1 MMPQAQRISQ
11 QRQEVR
17 GRHNG
22 RQNGLQRH
30 CALDLLVLLLLV
42 ASRSPAVV
50 SSAAAAAPAAAAAG
64 GETREKA
71 AEASVPPLKESDPL
85 ERASAAAVKSSHFE
99 TPDIALLRNM
109 SGISTST
116 GGLYETKGIHG
127 TRGNEAKGNLDIR
140 GIRPTRRAHHSKAIH
155 HNHTTKGAFHTGT
168 GKYEQRLSRKRPRG
182 WPAMKKRPHGRAC
195 IRKMSRGSGH
205 RARATSSSESI
216 LPLQKIQRG
225 RGKCGKG
232 QRGRDKGESGRG
244 RRKNKISMG
253 KRDRRVGSGDK
264 SSAKPPAP
272 ITPGQKK
279 PPASRTP
286 GQKPPGLKPLAP
298 VTPGQKPP
306 VPDTPTTKTPGQAPP
321 AGSRS
326 HTSPDSPGGSPD
338 HHVSMRSNQGGPQQ
352 AATGSSSN
360 TSVTQQADKATALAP
375 IPAVAPVPAVAP
387 SCGGNSAGFL
397 TTTAAATSPAAPP
410 AAPPQPPKPKYFIE
424 MGKIR
429 VSGIHT
435 ALTHYKT
442 ILYIDRTDV
451 SNTYAKLLNGRT
463 AYAEEYS
470 FETNSLRALD
480 VKSNVFCSAG
490 AIDAYGRL
498 ISIGG
503 TSDANATNLAD
514 PLLDGAASIRS
525 FSPCP
530 QPSATA
536 ATTAA
541 PTTAAASAIDA
552 YGRLISIG
560 GTSDANATNLADPLL
575 DGSASIRSFT
585 PCPPATAAPAA
596 AATAAA
602 ASGGTANGGANNT
615 SSASSSSSGSASG
628 NSSSSGGCDFSL
640 VGQMTSKRWYPTAQ
654 LLPDGRIFIV
664 GGANVFGNLAIN
676 SVQNNNPTFEFWPRK
691 EGEGNYKL
699 RFLEETL
706 PYNLYPFVHLL
717 PSGHLFIFAGQRAI
731 LLNYTTNT
739 VYRTLPPLDV
749 SRFGPANTNI
759 FRSYPV
765 TGSSA
770 MLQLSSAD
778 GYTPRILICGGSSS
792 AADLTNRDNRTGACL
807 GCAAPATATCGLIS
821 PMDPNPKWTYEIMP
835 VARVMPDAVLLLDG
849 TVLICNGGRRGF
861 QGLKQSYA
869 GGDVRTPVIY
879 TPTNPPGKRFWQV
892 PESSRYARMYHSS
905 ALLLWDG
912 SVLIS
917 GSNPNDRLTT
927 RGTYPTQFAVDRFAP
942 PYLQWG
948 VLRNVLWK
956 VPTTITLNT
965 LFSVRLN
972 TTVATPSSLDR
983 FRAVLVH
990 PGFSTHSQRM
1000 GMRNVLLDIS
1010 AVWIS
1015 PDNQTGGYRDSNG
1028 AWVPGKWEIA
1038 VLPAAAAMASL
1049 GACAFRF
1056 ARRFVV
1062 FSLVLASLACF
1073 GQATEDLVIVR
1084 VDRKID
1090 LQTHLVRN
1098 SATLKVENAGSTPV
1112 SSVTLALLV
1121 PPPGRLAF
1129 ATAVL
1134 LQGKAKSRTFQEL
1147 PLTSTTPESPVEN
1160 AIYFKAQLPAPL
1172 EPGKTAQIE
1181 CYFVVINAL
1190 TPHPAEI
1197 SQADPQLVIFRDS
1210 HYFTSPYPVRSQ
1222 STVLRLPSHQ
1232 IESFTPLEPSKKA
1245 DSEIKLGPYEGVDA
1259 GEVSALAVHYE
1270 NNRPFPLFERA
1281 EREYEISH
1289 WGNVYVTEDYHLVHS
1304 GAKHTGMFSRLDY
1317 QHRPMAIGVSSLR
1330 GLMAVLPE
1338 RAHTVYYRDE
1348 IGNISS
1354 SHLRYPPRKAELE
1367 IEPRYPLL
1375 GGWSVTFRVGYS
1387 VPLGDLVSISTDGTR
1402 VLNATLGSPFADVP
1416 VKHLTVKV
1424 RAWEGKQGG
1433 KNRAGGAGV
1442 WLQSRETRDQ
1452 EQQGRGGSRG
1462 GGVGRVGDGTRMLNA
1477 TLGSPFADVPVK
1489 HLTVKVVLPEGS
1501 YGISADVP
1509 FPVGKSTETKYSY
1522 LDTVGRPVVVLDKRD
1537 VVPEQG
1543 IMHFQVKYKFSK
1555 VALLTEPLL
1564 LILFFFLLFLLFIAY
1579 THSDLTISKT
1589 APAYLAK
1596 LHHEEFLD
1604 LIQRLS
1610 RLVADRAAQIESLDA
1625 GLLKLGRSGD
1635 VAGAKA
1641 GRRNVETELKESGR
1655 EIAAVV
1661 GKIEALSKVPA
1672 GPLRTVLTLVAKDKE
1687 RAERAVAKHT
1697 VAVEAYEK
1705 KTPAKEIDA
1714 KIGPMQQRL
1723 AALKAEIKEL
1733 VMALEE

>member
-1 MMPQAQRISQ
+1 
-11 QRQEVR
+11 
-17 GRHNG
+17 
-22 RQNGLQRH
+22 
-30 CALDLLVLLLLV
+30 
-42 ASRSPAVV
+42 
-50 SSAAAAAPAAAAAG
+50 
-64 GETREKA
+64 
-71 AEASVPPLKESDPL
+71 
-85 ERASAAAVKSSHFE
+85 
-99 TPDIALLRNM
+99 
-109 SGISTST
+109 
-116 GGLYETKGIHG
+116 
-127 TRGNEAKGNLDIR
+127 
-140 GIRPTRRAHHSKAIH
+140 
-155 HNHTTKGAFHTGT
+155 
-168 GKYEQRLSRKRPRG
+168 
-182 WPAMKKRPHGRAC
+182 
-195 IRKMSRGSGH
+195 
-205 RARATSSSESI
+205 
-216 LPLQKIQRG
+216 
-225 RGKCGKG
+225 
-232 QRGRDKGESGRG
+232 
-244 RRKNKISMG
+244 
-253 KRDRRVGSGDK
+253 
-264 SSAKPPAP
+264 
-272 ITPGQKK
+272 
-279 PPASRTP
+279 
-286 GQKPPGLKPLAP
+286 
-298 VTPGQKPP
+298 
-306 VPDTPTTKTPGQAPP
+306 
-321 AGSRS
+321 
-326 HTSPDSPGGSPD
+326 
-338 HHVSMRSNQGGPQQ
+338 
-352 AATGSSSN
+352 
-360 TSVTQQADKATALAP
+360 
-375 IPAVAPVPAVAP
+375 
-387 SCGGNSAGFL
+387 
-397 TTTAAATSPAAPP
+397 
-410 AAPPQPPKPKYFIE
+410 
-424 MGKIR
+424 
-429 VSGIHT
+429 
-435 ALTHYKT
+435 
-442 ILYIDRTDV
+442 
-451 SNTYAKLLNGRT
+451 
-463 AYAEEYS
+463 
-470 FETNSLRALD
+470 
-480 VKSNVFCSAG
+480 
-490 AIDAYGRL
+490 
-498 ISIGG
+498 
-503 TSDANATNLAD
+503 
-514 PLLDGAASIRS
+514 
-525 FSPCP
+525 
-530 QPSATA
+530 
-536 ATTAA
+536 
-541 PTTAAASAIDA
+541 
-552 YGRLISIG
+552 
-560 GTSDANATNLADPLL
+560 
-575 DGSASIRSFT
+575 
-585 PCPPATAAPAA
+585 
-596 AATAAA
+596 
-602 ASGGTANGGANNT
+602 
-615 SSASSSSSGSASG
+615 
-628 NSSSSGGCDFSL
+628 
-640 VGQMTSKRWYPTAQ
+640 MTSKRWYPTAQ

-664 GGANVFGNLAIN
+664 GGANVFGNVAIN
-676 SVQNNNPTFEFWPRK
+676 SVQNNNPTFEFWPRR
-691 EGEGNYKL
+691 EGEGERLREAQLLPDGRIFVVGGASAFGNVAINSVQNNNPTFEFWPRRDREGNCKLRFLEEISARQPLPLCARAFSNLSFFQPYHSPDVPFSTVHHPSGNYKL

-717 PSGHLFIFAGQRAI
+717 PSGHLFIFAGQQAI

-778 GYTPRILICGGSSS
+778 GYTPRILTCGGSSS
-792 AADLTNRDNRTGACL
+792 KADLTNRDNRTGVCLGCAAPADAQTHLFSSPLPLPLARPAEGYTPRILICGGSSSKADLTNRDKRTGACL
-807 GCAAPATATCGLIS
+807 GCAAPATATCGLIA
-821 PMDPNPKWTYEIMP
+821 PMDANPTWTYEVMP

-861 QGLKQSYA
+861 QGLKQTYA
-869 GGDVRTPVIY
+869 GGDVRTPTIY
-879 TPTNPPGKRFWQV
+879 TPSNPPGKRFWQV

-948 VLRNVLWK
+948 VPRNVLWK
-956 VPTTITLNT
+956 VPATVALNT

-972 TTVATPSSLDR
+972 TSVNTPPSLPRLINR
-983 FRAVLVH
+983 F
-990 PGFSTHSQRM
+990 P
-1000 GMRNVLLDIS
+1000 
-1010 AVWIS
+1010 
-1015 PDNQTGGYRDSNG
+1015 
-1028 AWVPGKWEIA
+1028 
-1038 VLPAAAAMASL
+1038 AAAMASL
-1049 GACAFRF
+1049 GACGIQF
-1056 ARRFVV
+1056 ARRFVI
-1062 FSLVLASLACF
+1062 FTLVLASLACI
-1073 GQATEDLVIVR
+1073 GQASENLVIVR

-1121 PPPGRLAF
+1121 PPPSRLAF

-1147 PLTSTTPESPVEN
+1147 PLTPTTPESPVEN
-1160 AIYFKAQLPAPL
+1160 AIYFKAPLPAPL

-1181 CYFVVINAL
+1181 CYFVLINAL

-1197 SQADPQLVIFRDS
+1197 SQADPQLVLFQDS

-1222 STVLRLPSHQ
+1222 TTVLRLPSHQ

-1259 GEVSALAVHYE
+1259 GAVSSLLVHYE

-1402 VLNATLGSPFADVP
+1402 G
-1416 VKHLTVKV
+1416 
-1424 RAWEGKQGG
+1424 
-1433 KNRAGGAGV
+1433 
-1442 WLQSRETRDQ
+1442 
-1452 EQQGRGGSRG
+1452 
-1462 GGVGRVGDGTRMLNA
+1462 LNA

-1537 VVPEQG
+1537 LVPEQG
-1543 IMHFQVKYKFSK
+1543 IMHFQVKYKFST

-1625 GLLKLGRSGD
+1625 GLVKLGRSGD

-1641 GRRNVETELKESGR
+1641 GRRAVEGELKESGR
-1655 EIAAVV
+1655 EIASVV
-1661 GKIEALSKVPA
+1661 GKIEALPKVPA
-1672 GPLRTVLTLVAKDKE
+1672 GTLRTVQTLVAKDKE

-1733 VMALEE
+1733 AFVAFSGVTMASVEPPSAAGIARATENSGAAESASSSQYTEFKAQTWYDVQRNAPAGGSDLRGAGAGGAESGAVAEGFSAEAVLRQAEQQAAERRRGARLRAAPPVYFFPRRSWVVTITRYGAVVAAGLATGMALETWIRQKVAEDGGYVMGKKGAANQ

>member
-514 PLLDGAASIRS
+514 PLLDG
-525 FSPCP
+525 
-530 QPSATA
+530 
-536 ATTAA
+536 
-541 PTTAAASAIDA
+541 
-552 YGRLISIG
+552 
-560 GTSDANATNLADPLL
+560 
-575 DGSASIRSFT
+575 SASIRSFT

-956 VPTTITLNT
+956 V
-965 LFSVRLN
+965 
-972 TTVATPSSLDR
+972 
-983 FRAVLVH
+983 
-990 PGFSTHSQRM
+990 
-1000 GMRNVLLDIS
+1000 
-1010 AVWIS
+1010 
-1015 PDNQTGGYRDSNG
+1015 
-1028 AWVPGKWEIA
+1028 
-1038 VLPAAAAMASL
+1038 
-1049 GACAFRF
+1049 
-1056 ARRFVV
+1056 
-1062 FSLVLASLACF
+1062 
-1073 GQATEDLVIVR
+1073 
-1084 VDRKID
+1084 
-1090 LQTHLVRN
+1090 
-1098 SATLKVENAGSTPV
+1098 ENAGSTPV

-1424 RAWEGKQGG
+1424 
-1433 KNRAGGAGV
+1433 
-1442 WLQSRETRDQ
+1442 
-1452 EQQGRGGSRG
+1452 
-1462 GGVGRVGDGTRMLNA
+1462 
-1477 TLGSPFADVPVK
+1477 
-1489 HLTVKVVLPEGS
+1489 VLPEGS

-1672 GPLRTVLTLVAKDKE
+1672 GPLRTVFQAQTLVAKEKERAERAVAKHTVAVEAYEKNSPAEDPLSSSFFLSLSYTPGFQVLTLVAKDKE

>member
-1 MMPQAQRISQ
+1 
-11 QRQEVR
+11 
-17 GRHNG
+17 
-22 RQNGLQRH
+22 
-30 CALDLLVLLLLV
+30 
-42 ASRSPAVV
+42 
-50 SSAAAAAPAAAAAG
+50 
-64 GETREKA
+64 
-71 AEASVPPLKESDPL
+71 
-85 ERASAAAVKSSHFE
+85 
-99 TPDIALLRNM
+99 
-109 SGISTST
+109 
-116 GGLYETKGIHG
+116 
-127 TRGNEAKGNLDIR
+127 
-140 GIRPTRRAHHSKAIH
+140 
-155 HNHTTKGAFHTGT
+155 
-168 GKYEQRLSRKRPRG
+168 
-182 WPAMKKRPHGRAC
+182 
-195 IRKMSRGSGH
+195 
-205 RARATSSSESI
+205 
-216 LPLQKIQRG
+216 
-225 RGKCGKG
+225 
-232 QRGRDKGESGRG
+232 
-244 RRKNKISMG
+244 
-253 KRDRRVGSGDK
+253 
-264 SSAKPPAP
+264 
-272 ITPGQKK
+272 
-279 PPASRTP
+279 
-286 GQKPPGLKPLAP
+286 
-298 VTPGQKPP
+298 
-306 VPDTPTTKTPGQAPP
+306 
-321 AGSRS
+321 
-326 HTSPDSPGGSPD
+326 
-338 HHVSMRSNQGGPQQ
+338 MRSNQGDPQQ
-352 AATGSSSN
+352 AATGSSSSN
-360 TSVTQQADKATALAP
+360 TSVTQPADKTTAVAP
-375 IPAVAPVPAVAP
+375 ISAVAPTPAVAP
-387 SCGGNSAGFL
+387 GGGGDSAGAASVAGFL

-410 AAPPQPPKPKYFIE
+410 AASPQQPKPKYFYE

-451 SNTYAKLLNGRT
+451 SNTYAKLPNGRT

-470 FETNSLRALD
+470 FATGSLRALD

-490 AIDAYGRL
+490 AID
-498 ISIGG
+498 
-503 TSDANATNLAD
+503 
-514 PLLDGAASIRS
+514 P
-525 FSPCP
+525 
-530 QPSATA
+530 
-536 ATTAA
+536 
-541 PTTAAASAIDA
+541 

-596 AATAAA
+596 AAA
-602 ASGGTANGGANNT
+602 
-615 SSASSSSSGSASG
+615 SSANSSSSNGG
-628 NSSSSGGCDFSL
+628 GSSSSGGCDFSL

-664 GGANVFGNLAIN
+664 GGANVFGNVAIN

-691 EGEGNYKL
+691 DGEGNYKL

-778 GYTPRILICGGSSS
+778 GYKPRILICGGSSS
-792 AADLTNRDNRTGACL
+792 SADLTNRDNRTGACL
-807 GCAAPATATCGLIS
+807 GCAAPAAATCGLIA
-821 PMDPNPKWTYEIMP
+821 PMDANPTWSYEIMP

-861 QGLKQSYA
+861 QGLKQTYA
-869 GGDVRTPVIY
+869 GGEVRTPVIY
-879 TPTNPPGKRFWQV
+879 TPSNPPGKRFWQV

-942 PYLQWG
+942 SYLQWG
-948 VLRNVLWK
+948 VPRNVLWK
-956 VPTTITLNT
+956 VPSTITLNT

-972 TTVATPSSLDR
+972 TT
-983 FRAVLVH
+983 
-990 PGFSTHSQRM
+990 
-1000 GMRNVLLDIS
+1000 
-1010 AVWIS
+1010 
-1015 PDNQTGGYRDSNG
+1015 
-1028 AWVPGKWEIA
+1028 
-1038 VLPAAAAMASL
+1038 
-1049 GACAFRF
+1049 
-1056 ARRFVV
+1056 
-1062 FSLVLASLACF
+1062 
-1073 GQATEDLVIVR
+1073 
-1084 VDRKID
+1084 ID

-1147 PLTSTTPESPVEN
+1147 PLTSTTPDSPVEN
-1160 AIYFKAQLPAPL
+1160 AIYLKAQLPAPL

-1190 TPHPAEI
+1190 TPHPAAI
-1197 SQADPQLVIFRDS
+1197 SQADPQLVIFHDS

-1245 DSEIKLGPYEGVDA
+1245 DSEIKLGPYEGVEA
-1259 GEVSALAVHYE
+1259 GAVSALAVHYE

-1387 VPLGDLVSISTDGTR
+1387 VPLGDLVSIST
-1402 VLNATLGSPFADVP
+1402 
-1416 VKHLTVKV
+1416 
-1424 RAWEGKQGG
+1424 
-1433 KNRAGGAGV
+1433 
-1442 WLQSRETRDQ
+1442 
-1452 EQQGRGGSRG
+1452 
-1462 GGVGRVGDGTRMLNA
+1462 DGTRMLNA

-1641 GRRNVETELKESGR
+1641 GRRNVEAELKESGR
-1655 EIAAVV
+1655 EIASVV
-1661 GKIEALSKVPA
+1661 GKIEALPKVPA
-1672 GPLRTVLTLVAKDKE
+1672 GPLRTVQTLVAKEKE

-1705 KTPAKEIDA
+1705 KTSAKEIDA